1 MTPPKSPYAQAEK
14 IGLELLNKW
23 NALGMLDAGMIGGS
37 VRRNVS
43 MIGRLRLIIRPA
55 TGDIETFPEQPSL
68 LDPNPPIIK
77 DANLFEEY
85 LPEFLE
91 SHINIVL
98 GKKKKPKTKALE
110 YTTEEGDI
118 LKVFVHIVPDPRAWG
133 VQVMIRTGPGE
144 EFSKLIMTWLR
155 EIRMH
160 TNNGLLHGHPK
171 FGKGQGKNRGQ
182 CKNDYCK
189 LIIPC
194 YTEEDFFRAVDLA
207 YIAPEMRDYQPL
219 IREIANRKRRRKH
232 A

>member
-1 MTPPKSPYAQAEK
+1 MTPHKFPYAQAEK
-14 IGLELLNKW
+14 IGLEILNKW
-23 NALGMLDAGMIGGS
+23 NSKGMLDAGMIGGS

-43 MIGRLRLIIRPA
+43 MVKDLELIIRPA
-55 TGDIETFPEQPSL
+55 TGDIETHPDQPSL

-85 LPEFLE
+85 LPGFLE
-91 SHINIVL
+91 DHINIDMGNRNGQKYKV
-98 GKKKKPKTKALE
+98 LE
-110 YTTEEGDI
+110 YTTEEGQV
-118 LKVFVHIVPDPRAWG
+118 LKIDTFIIPDPRAWG

-155 EIRMH
+155 EIKMH
-160 TNNGLLHGHPK
+160 SSNGLLHNHPK
-171 FGKGQGKNRGQ
+171 FGEGHGKNRGQ
-182 CKNDYCK
+182 CKNDFCK

-207 YIAPEMRDYQPL
+207 YIAPEMRDYKPL

-232 A
+232 V